1 MNRTFPRA
9 VLTALLVSGL
19 LLLTGCMKLNV
30 TLSIQDDHTVD
41 GSIVFAVEAE
51 TAQQLGIDPADLRA
65 AQGERVPLTDGVTVT
80 PYHDGAW
87 VGTEYTFTQ
96 VSLDDLASDA
106 AGGPEW
112 MRISYDAET
121 GTYEF
126 WAVVDFTVP
135 DDLPSGELD
144 ALGDL
149 GMGLPFVP
157 MDLAGAWR
165 TLEANVAVTFPG
177 EVVTHNGELA
187 GSTVTWHVPGGER
200 TELHAVAR
208 VTDDR
213 HHSASDEGF
222 PLASLVSQTGSG
234 WWWFGAV
241 GLLVAL
247 GAAAL
252 AFVLVPR
259 GRRTAPTAPVPVTTP
274 AHPPSPP
281 PYFDR

>member
-187 GSTVTWHVPGGER
+187 GSTVTWHVPGG
-200 TELHAVAR
+200 
-208 VTDDR
+208 
-213 HHSASDEGF
+213 
-222 PLASLVSQTGSG
+222 
-234 WWWFGAV
+234 WCFGAV

-247 GAAAL
+247 GAAPL
-252 AFVLVPR
+252 AFVLGPR